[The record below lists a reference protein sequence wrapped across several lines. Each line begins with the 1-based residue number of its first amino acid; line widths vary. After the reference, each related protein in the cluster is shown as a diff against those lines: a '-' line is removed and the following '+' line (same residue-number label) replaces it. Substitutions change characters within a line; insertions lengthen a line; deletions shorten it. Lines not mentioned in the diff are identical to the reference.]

1 MKDVNPKKFNEVC
14 KKELKKIDEIKPPEW
29 AMFVKT
35 GMHKKLPPT
44 QEDWWYIRT
53 ASILK
58 RIYFDGPIGIEKLRT
73 FYGGRKD
80 RGHKPERFKK
90 AGGSIIRKSLQQLE
104 KAGLV
109 EKSKD
114 SKKRG
119 RVITEK
125 GKSLLNKVALEAKKW
140 II

>member
-1 MKDVNPKKFNEVC
+1 MKDVDPRKFNEVC
-14 KKELKKIDEIKPPEW
+14 KEELKKIEEIKPPDW

-35 GMHKKLPPT
+35 GVHKQLPPQ

-53 ASILK
+53 ASILR
-58 RIYFDGPIGIEKLRT
+58 RIYLDGPVGIERLRT

-90 AGGSIIRKSLQQLE
+90 AGGSIIRKCLQQLE
-104 KAGLV
+104 GAGLV

-114 SKKRG
+114 SKRKG
-119 RVITEK
+119 RVISEK
-125 GKSLLNKVALEAKKW
+125 GKAFLKKVVLEVKK
-140 II
+140 

>member
-1 MKDVNPKKFNEVC
+1 MKYVE
-14 KKELKKIDEIKPPEW
+14 ELKKIEEIKPPEW

-35 GMHKKLPPT
+35 GVHKKLPPS
-44 QEDWWYIRT
+44 QEDWWYVRT

-58 RIYFDGPIGIEKLRT
+58 RIYLDGPVGIEKLRT

-90 AGGSIIRKSLQQLE
+90 SGGSIIRKSLQQLE

-114 SKKRG
+114 PKKKG
-119 RVITEK
+119 RIITES
-125 GKSLLNKVALEAKKW
+125 GKNLLNKVATEAKK
-140 II
+140 